1 MNNKPIY
8 LDNAATTPIAPEVI
22 EVMAETMR
30 TVHGNP
36 SSIHQFGRQAK
47 ALIEKAR
54 RSIANSLNVS
64 PAEIFF
70 TSGGTE
76 ANNTAI
82 HSSISH
88 LGIRRVITSAIE
100 HHAVLHPLKALE
112 KSGAIQL
119 DFVNIDSN
127 GTLSFEH
134 LEQLLAQA
142 NDQRGQ
148 NRFSCLVS
156 LMHANNELSNLLP
169 IKEASRLCRRYNAIF
184 HTDMVQ
190 TIGHYKID
198 FSAIDVDFASCSAHK
213 FHGPKGVGFLYANL
227 QRITPSP
234 LIHGG
239 AQERN
244 IRGGTENVYGI
255 IGMAKALELM
265 HKNME
270 INQQKVQQ
278 LKSYMVE
285 KLLANFKNVN
295 FLGDSREKGLYTI
308 LNVLFPNQ
316 ENTDMLIMNL
326 DIEGIAA
333 SSGSACSSGTNE
345 RSHVLDAIGLPPE
358 LYSIRFSFSYLNT
371 NDEIDYCLGVLGKWV
386 K

>member
-1 MNNKPIY
+1 
-8 LDNAATTPIAPEVI
+8 
-22 EVMAETMR
+22 
-30 TVHGNP
+30 
-36 SSIHQFGRQAK
+36 
-47 ALIEKAR
+47 
-54 RSIANSLNVS
+54 
-64 PAEIFF
+64 
-70 TSGGTE
+70 
-76 ANNTAI
+76 
-82 HSSISH
+82 
-88 LGIRRVITSAIE
+88 
-100 HHAVLHPLKALE
+100 
-112 KSGAIQL
+112 
-119 DFVNIDSN
+119 
-127 GTLSFEH
+127 
-134 LEQLLAQA
+134 
-142 NDQRGQ
+142 
-148 NRFSCLVS
+148 
-156 LMHANNELSNLLP
+156 
-169 IKEASRLCRRYNAIF
+169 
-184 HTDMVQ
+184 
-190 TIGHYKID
+190 
-198 FSAIDVDFASCSAHK
+198 
-213 FHGPKGVGFLYANL
+213 VGFLYANL

-371 NDEIDYCLGVLGKWV
+371 TDEIDYCLGVLGKWV